1 MKTTEV
7 ILCEPK
13 PMGLLERVYLVEI
26 LKGLSV
32 TLRHF
37 LGNLLFRKYTVTVE
51 WPEVK
56 REYSDRFRGRHVLLT
71 RDDGSPR
78 CVACYMCE
86 TACPAD
92 CIHIEAEEDPL
103 ATVEWEKQPKVF
115 TIDLLRCV
123 FCGFCVDACPKEAI
137 IMTREHEMAFASRE
151 EAIVGLPELLQKGP
165 VDGLDLGYRPY
176 YGSVTPPIRLPIP
189 VGVLAD
195 RKAATSVGGHP
206 RGG

>member
-1 MKTTEV
+1 MKSEDV
-7 ILCEPK
+7 IVCAPK
-13 PMGLLERVYLVEI
+13 PLGFLQRFYLVEI
-26 LKGLSV
+26 VKGLAV

-37 LGNLLFRKYTVTVE
+37 LGNLFVRRYTVTVE

-56 REYSDRFRGRHVLLT
+56 REYSERMRGRHILLT

-92 CIHIEAEEDPL
+92 CIYIEAEEDPA
-103 ATVEWEKQPKVF
+103 ATVEWEKRPRVF

-137 IMTREHEMAFASRE
+137 IMSRHHEMAFASRE
-151 EAIVGLPELLQKGP
+151 EAVVGLDELLQKQP
-165 VDGLDLGYRPY
+165 VGRLDLGYRPY
-176 YGSVTPPIRLPIP
+176 YGAARGAIALPIP
-189 VGVLAD
+189 VRPVPPNGA
-195 RKAATSVGGHP
+195 RRERQAG
-206 RGG
+206 

>member
-1 MKTTEV
+1 MSAAEIIV
-7 ILCEPK
+7 CDPK
-13 PMGLLERVYLVEI
+13 PLRFTQRLYLIEVV
-26 LKGLSV
+26 KGLAV

-37 LGNLLFRKYTVTVE
+37 LGNLFKRKYTVTIE

-56 REYSDRFRGRHVLLT
+56 REYSDRMRGRHILLT

-92 CIHIEAEEDPL
+92 CIYIEAEEDP
-103 ATVEWEKQPKVF
+103 TSTIEWEKRPKVF

-137 IMTREHEMAFASRE
+137 VMSRQHEMTFATRGES
-151 EAIVGLPELLQKGP
+151 IIGLPELLQKGP
-165 VDGLDLGYRPY
+165 IASLDLGYRPY
-176 YGSVTPPIRLPIP
+176 YGAISPPIRLPIP
-189 VGVLAD
+189 VE
-195 RKAATSVGGHP
+195 TSDHTDLHSLIK
-206 RGG
+206 